1 MASDDQARFTR
12 LFEEHRQGVHA
23 FLLAR
28 PWDAEVARDLLQ
40 EPQPTLAAT
49 WWSNLNDQ
57 VTAAVVLAASQADAH
72 WAGPTEGV
80 LAA

>member
-1 MASDDQARFTR
+1 MTSTPDAQLDPLLEAWAQRHR
-12 LFEEHRQGVHA
+12 LDEAEA
-23 FLLAR
+23 
-28 PWDAEVARDLLQ
+28 DAILRTVLQ
-40 EPQPTLAAT
+40 EPQPTLAAS

-72 WAGPTEGV
+72 WADPAEGA